1 MHKIPREKTIK
12 NWTAMYWSDHKAQ
25 SRVIRG
31 WIRVCMK
38 RLENLWLSG
47 SKIRQVAIPYKFP
60 AHFPVRFLM
69 FHLLFP
75 SFFGYFSCFPRCLS
89 LFPILGL
96 TEKRLPLKKDTASSG
111 SYEID
116 CVEESFQHALLLIL
130 FTRSRFLGKHIESLL
145 ELVLTKTCTTVFS

>member
-47 SKIRQVAIPYKFP
+47 SKIRQVAIPYTFP
-60 AHFPVRFLM
+60 VHFPVRFLM
-69 FHLLFP
+69 FHLLLP

-96 TEKRLPLKKDTASSG
+96 TEKRLPFKKR
-111 SYEID
+111 Y
-116 CVEESFQHALLLIL
+116 
-130 FTRSRFLGKHIESLL
+130 SLTWQL
-145 ELVLTKTCTTVFS
+145 RNRLCRRIIPTCITFKTFY

>member
-96 TEKRLPLKKDTASSG
+96 TEKRLPFKKRYSLKWQLRNRLCRR
-111 SYEID
+111 I
-116 CVEESFQHALLLIL
+116 IP
-130 FTRSRFLGKHIESLL
+130 
-145 ELVLTKTCTTVFS
+145 TCITFNTFY